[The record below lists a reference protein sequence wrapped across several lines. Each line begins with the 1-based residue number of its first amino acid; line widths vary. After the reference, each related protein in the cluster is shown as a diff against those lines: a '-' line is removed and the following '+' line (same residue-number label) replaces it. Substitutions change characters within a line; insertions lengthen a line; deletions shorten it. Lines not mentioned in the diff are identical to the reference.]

1 MDEKIPA
8 LPLDKRRRFLGLFI
22 PLFNVSIFILA
33 AYDALIL
40 LVSGVAL
47 TSIDLIFS
55 VSAVCVSFM
64 LGLYL
69 IRRTPIYTSRYSM
82 KGDGIM
88 LTRLFKRSISIP
100 FKSILRVEVFIR
112 QPGGKEKDEAVQYAK
127 TTMATLRLRG
137 TKFMDYTNSE
147 EIIALLVTDK
157 RVYLISPSDPK
168 ALLKRLKSLDSNL
181 SSRLIE
187 MASKRKRSK

>member
-1 MDEKIPA
+1 MDENIPA

-22 PLFNVSIFILA
+22 PLFNASIFILA
-33 AYDALIL
+33 VYDALIL
-40 LVSGVAL
+40 IASGVAL

-55 VSAVCVSFM
+55 ISAVCISFM

-69 IRRTPIYTSRYSM
+69 LRRTPIYTSRYSM

-88 LTRLFKRSISIP
+88 LTRLFKGAISIP
-100 FKSILRVEVFIR
+100 FKSISRVEVFIR

-127 TTMATLRLRG
+127 TTMATLRQRG

-168 ALLKRLKSLDSNL
+168 ALLRRLKSLNSNL

-187 MASKRKRSK
+187 MASKRKRS